1 MRHHP
6 LIPTSTP
13 TPTPTSPADH
23 MSTTHSR
30 NRGHGPGRAVR
41 RTAAVAAMTVLAVVL
56 LSVVADP
63 APAWA
68 ADTAP
73 VTILAQAE
81 SVDQLL
87 TNIRTWLIG
96 ILAGLATV
104 FATIGGVR
112 YMMANGELGEL
123 DKARVAFRSAGIGY
137 ALAALAP
144 LMVTVLQGLVGL

>member
-1 MRHHP
+1 
-6 LIPTSTP
+6 
-13 TPTPTSPADH
+13 
-23 MSTTHSR
+23 
-30 NRGHGPGRAVR
+30 
-41 RTAAVAAMTVLAVVL
+41 MTVLAAVL

-68 ADTAP
+68 ADAAP
-73 VTILAQAE
+73 VTVLAQAE

-87 TNIRTWLIG
+87 SNIRAWLIG
-96 ILAGLATV
+96 ILAGVATV

-112 YMMANGELGEL
+112 YMMANGDLGEL

-144 LMVTVLQGLVGL
+144 LMVTVLRGLVGL

>member
-6 LIPTSTP
+6 HIPTSVS
-13 TPTPTSPADH
+13 TPTSPADH
-23 MSTTHSR
+23 PSTTHAR
-30 NRGHGPGRAVR
+30 NRYQDLGRAVQ
-41 RTAAVAAMTVLAVVL
+41 RTAAAAAMTVLAAVL

-73 VTILAQAE
+73 VTVLAQAE

-87 TNIRTWLIG
+87 SNIRAWLIG

-112 YMMANGELGEL
+112 YMMANGDLGEL

-144 LMVTVLQGLVGL
+144 LMVTVLRGLVGL

>member
-6 LIPTSTP
+6 HIPTSVS
-13 TPTPTSPADH
+13 TPTSPADH
-23 MSTTHSR
+23 PSTTHAR
-30 NRGHGPGRAVR
+30 NRGHDLGRAVQ
-41 RTAAVAAMTVLAVVL
+41 RTAAAAAMTVLTAVL

-68 ADTAP
+68 ADAAP
-73 VTILAQAE
+73 VTVLAQAE

-87 TNIRTWLIG
+87 SNIRAWLIG
-96 ILAGLATV
+96 ILAGVATV

-112 YMMANGELGEL
+112 YMMANGDLGEL

-144 LMVTVLQGLVGL
+144 LMVTVLRGLVGL